1 MVIFSHVGI
10 NIPYIRVNLI
20 TTETC
25 SPEPWKSWF
34 ILGESSQMAQDFR
47 LVNHNSPR
55 SMLSKSHFPRSQD
68 FRLLH
73 GLRREK
79 DTASAPFE
87 G

>member
-1 MVIFSHVGI
+1 MGGYPGGFPIDPKQLRMITLFSPVL
-10 NIPYIRVNLI
+10 P
-20 TTETC
+20 
-25 SPEPWKSWF
+25 SPGFSWF

>member
-34 ILGESSQMAQDFR
+34 ILGESSPNGRTIQ
-47 LVNHNSPR
+47 VSE
-55 SMLSKSHFPRSQD
+55 
-68 FRLLH
+68 LLYP
-73 GLRREK
+73 
-79 DTASAPFE
+79 DTCGFNNE
-87 G
+87 QW